1 MRRDITPSINGA
13 FGCPSNKL
21 LQRLWATGITER
33 VYDRTSSY
41 VRAIFVLQNMNPEV
55 AIITLNWNG
64 WQDTL
69 ECLASLYH
77 IDYDNY
83 RVILVDNASTDD
95 SLAKIE
101 AHCTKELNLASYST
115 EDLVRNK
122 PIKVVYYTGGGAE
135 HGTDRSGAVAQQA
148 NHALTVI
155 QNDEN
160 YGFAEGNNIGVAY
173 ALNAFDPDY
182 ILLLNNDTIVDR
194 HFLRALVDV
203 AENDEQ
209 IGLLQPKMLRYADAL
224 IDNTGSLCDRLAY
237 CKPRGLGEVDAR
249 QYDRERKDNFFY
261 VTGACM
267 LIRKSVLS
275 ALSDECF
282 DPYLFAYYEDVDLSW
297 MVRLLGFKVSY
308 SPDSVCYHKGSA
320 TFGNRSPFIAYLSD
334 RNRLRVL
341 IKNYAL
347 VSLFFV
353 LPLTIVLKSA
363 ALAAG
368 CIINID
374 LHYIV
379 SFVKALGWNT
389 LQLRNTL
396 ALRRELQSKR
406 KVSDNDI
413 VKHMIPFSLNPR
425 AELLKLW
432 RRQRI

>member
-1 MRRDITPSINGA
+1 MYIV
-13 FGCPSNKL
+13 
-21 LQRLWATGITER
+21 ER
-33 VYDRTSSY
+33 Q
-41 VRAIFVLQNMNPEV
+41 AIFELFSSCGNMNPEV
-55 AIITLNWNG
+55 TIIALNWNG

-95 SLAKIE
+95 SLARIE
-101 AHCTKELNLASYST
+101 AYCMKELNLASYIT
-115 EDLVRNK
+115 EDLIRNK
-122 PIKVVYYTGGGAE
+122 LIKVVHYAKGDAGSRI
-135 HGTDRSGAVAQQA
+135 DRSGAVAQKA

-155 QNDEN
+155 QNDYN

-182 ILLLNNDTIVDR
+182 VLLLNNDTVVDQ
-194 HFLRALVDV
+194 HFLSALVDT
-203 AENDEQ
+203 AENDEYV
-209 IGLLQPKMLRYADAL
+209 GLIQPKMLRCADAT
-224 IDNTGSLCDRLAY
+224 IDNTGNVCDRLAY
-237 CKPRGLGEVDAR
+237 CEARGLGELDAG
-249 QYDRERKDNFFY
+249 QYDHERTDEFFY
-261 VTGACM
+261 ATGACV
-267 LIRKSVLS
+267 LIRRSVLS
-275 ALSDECF
+275 AFSGECF
-282 DPYLFAYYEDVDLSW
+282 DPHLFAYYEDVDLSW
-297 MVRLLGFKVSY
+297 MARLLGFKIGY

-320 TFGNRSPFIAYLSD
+320 TFGNCSPFIAYLSD

-347 VSLFFV
+347 ISLFFA

-363 ALAAG
+363 ALIAD
-368 CIINID
+368 CVISVD
-374 LHYIV
+374 LHYIA

-396 ALRRELQSKR
+396 ALRRRLQSKR

-425 AELLKLW
+425 VELLKLK
-432 RRQRI
+432 RRQRV